1 MRQLSALVDAA
12 HNRQGVPTALL
23 CAGGAPS
30 TLGSAAMKDFDK
42 DGDGELSREEFAN
55 LIQNI
60 DRTRRGLPP
69 TAQVAK
75 QQGLYLAASLNAEA
89 HGKPK
94 VRAPPAFPSRHH
106 TMTPRSSMSCRV

>member
-23 CAGGAPS
+23 RTGGAPS

-94 VRAPPAFPSRHH
+94 VRAPLRFRRD
-106 TMTPRSSMSCRV
+106 TTQ

>member
-1 MRQLSALVDAA
+1 MRPTTA
-12 HNRQGVPTALL
+12 QGVPTALL
-23 CAGGAPS
+23 RTGGAPS

-94 VRAPPAFPSRHH
+94 VRIPLRFPSRHA
-106 TMTPRSSMSCRV
+106 MPPDRRLSC

>member
-1 MRQLSALVDAA
+1 
-12 HNRQGVPTALL
+12 
-23 CAGGAPS
+23 
-30 TLGSAAMKDFDK
+30 MKDFDK

-94 VRAPPAFPSRHH
+94 VRIPLRLFRRDTQCLRASAGIPLSACALTSLL
-106 TMTPRSSMSCRV
+106 SLAK